1 MHILES
7 LGEVLASMIVET
19 QVRVAI
25 SNGWR
30 VIPMELLLDD
40 QTLGLELDSLEVI
53 SKLVLDVGHLRDA
66 GGNICVDCSCNLKK
80 HVDCLSG
87 VLVHRP
93 DMNLTGE
100 PGAIDDHAEA
110 RRDNSSR

>member
-53 SKLVLDVGHLRDA
+53 SKLVLDVGHFRDA
-66 GGNICVDCSCNLKK
+66 RGNICVDGTSDLEE
-80 HVDCLSG
+80 HVDRLTVEVKGSL
-87 VLVHRP
+87 VLLLVV
-93 DMNLTGE
+93 
-100 PGAIDDHAEA
+100 
-110 RRDNSSR
+110 S

>member
-1 MHILES
+1 M
-7 LGEVLASMIVET
+7 ASMIVET

-66 GGNICVDCSCNLKK
+66 GGNICVDGTSDLEE
-80 HVDCLSG
+80 HVDRLTVEVKGSL
-87 VLVHRP
+87 VLLLVV
-93 DMNLTGE
+93 
-100 PGAIDDHAEA
+100 
-110 RRDNSSR
+110 S